1 MARWTDS
8 TLATTLAGDDVV
20 LMADVSEAAGTR
32 DRRVTLA
39 ALRTFLGAGIT
50 VGVTQASH
58 GLSVGDVVRF
68 DGTDYVQATA
78 DTAGN
83 AEAVGVVTLVDGD
96 DFAFQTAGVV
106 STLSGLTPG
115 DLYYLQDD
123 GSLGTSS
130 GTVEKPVLI
139 ATSATTAV
147 LILAVSSGASA
158 FTDLTDAPASFAG
171 AGGKLVAVNSGATA
185 LEFVAAGGAG
195 DVSGPSSA
203 TDGHLVVFDGT
214 TGKLVKDG
222 GAAPDPTIVPINAQ
236 TGTTYT
242 LVLAD
247 AGKLVTLDNGS
258 AITLTVPTNAS
269 VAYAVGTVIALAQL
283 GAGLV
288 SVAGDTGV
296 TINGTAPGDEDLTG
310 RWATATLT
318 KLATNTWLLSGGV
331 A

>member
-20 LMADVSEAAGTR
+20 LMADVSEAVGTR

-68 DGTDYVQATA
+68 DGTAYVKATA

-83 AEAVGVVTLVDGD
+83 AEAVGVVTAVPDSGT
-96 DFAFQTAGVV
+96 FAYQTAGVV
-106 STLSGLTPG
+106 ATLSALTPG
-115 DLYYLQDD
+115 ELYYLQDD

-130 GTVEKPVLI
+130 GTVDKPVLI

-147 LILAVSSGASA
+147 LILAIS
-158 FTDLTDAPASFAG
+158 G
-171 AGGKLVAVNSGATA
+171 AGGG
-185 LEFVAAGGAG
+185 GGAWGSITGTLSDQTDLQAALDAKG
-195 DVSGPSSA
+195 DQVLA
-203 TDGHLVVFDGT
+203 
-214 TGKLVKDG
+214 
-222 GAAPDPTIVPINAQ
+222 INAQ

-242 LVLAD
+242 LVAAD
-247 AGKLVTLDNGS
+247 AGKLVTLTNGS

-269 VAYAVGTVIALAQL
+269 VAFPVGTVIALAQL

-288 SVAGDTGV
+288 SIAGASGV
-296 TINGTAPGDEDLTG
+296 TINGTTPGADDLTG
-310 RWATATLT
+310 QWATASLT
-318 KLATNTWLLSGGV
+318 KLATDTWLLSGGI

>member
-1 MARWTDS
+1 M
-8 TLATTLAGDDVV
+8 
-20 LMADVSEAAGTR
+20 
-32 DRRVTLA
+32 
-39 ALRTFLGAGIT
+39 
-50 VGVTQASH
+50 TQASH

-96 DFAFQTAGVV
+96 DFAFQTAGVA

-123 GSLGTSS
+123 GSLGTSP

-147 LILAVSSGASA
+147 LILAISGAGGGGA
-158 FTDLTDAPASFAG
+158 TDFVGLTDTPGSYSG

>member
-68 DGTDYVQATA
+68 DGADYVQASA
-78 DTAGN
+78 DTDAN
-83 AEAVGVVTLVDGD
+83 AEAVGVVTSVPDSGT
-96 DFAFQTAGVV
+96 FAYQTAGVV
-106 STLSGLTPG
+106 ATLSGLTPG
-115 DLYYLQDD
+115 ELYYLQDD
-123 GSLGTSS
+123 GSLGTSA
-130 GTVEKPVLI
+130 GTVDKPVLI

-147 LILAVSSGASA
+147 LILAISGAGGGGASD
-158 FTDLTDAPASFAG
+158 FVGLSDTPASYSG

-185 LEFVAAGGAG
+185 LEFVAAPSGGAS
-195 DVSGPSSA
+195 VS
-203 TDGHLVVFDGT
+203 
-214 TGKLVKDG
+214 
-222 GAAPDPTIVPINAQ
+222 INAQ

-247 AGKLVTLDNGS
+247 AGKLVTLTNGS

-269 VAYAVGTVIALAQL
+269 VAFPVGTLIALAQL

-288 SVAGDTGV
+288 SIAGASGV
-296 TINGTAPGDEDLTG
+296 TINGTTPGDDDLTG
-310 RWATATLT
+310 QWATASLT
-318 KLATNTWLLSGGV
+318 KLDTNTWLLSGGL

>member
-1 MARWTDS
+1 MARWTNS
-8 TLATTLAGDDVV
+8 TLASVLADDDTV
-20 LMADVSEAAGTR
+20 LMADMSEAAGTR
-32 DRRVTLA
+32 DRQATLA
-39 ALRTFLGAGIT
+39 QLRTFLGAGIT

-123 GSLGTSS
+123 GSLGTSP

-147 LILAVSSGASA
+147 LILAIS
-158 FTDLTDAPASFAG
+158 G
-171 AGGKLVAVNSGATA
+171 AGGGGGGAWGSITGTLSDQTDLQTA
-185 LEFVAAGGAG
+185 LDAKG
-195 DVSGPSSA
+195 DKILA
-203 TDGHLVVFDGT
+203 
-214 TGKLVKDG
+214 
-222 GAAPDPTIVPINAQ
+222 INAQ

-242 LVLAD
+242 LVLSD
-247 AGKLVTLDNGS
+247 ASKLVTLSNSS
-258 AITLTVPTNAS
+258 AVTLTVPANSS
-269 VAYAVGTVIALAQL
+269 VAFPVGTVIALAQL
-283 GAGLV
+283 GTGLV
-288 SVAGDTGV
+288 SIAGASGV
-296 TINGTAPGDEDLTG
+296 TINGTTPGADDLTG
-310 RWATATLT
+310 QWATASLT
-318 KLATNTWLLSGGV
+318 KLATDTWLLSGGI

>member
-20 LMADVSEAAGTR
+20 LMADVSEAVGTR

-68 DGTDYVQATA
+68 DGTAYVKATA

-83 AEAVGVVTLVDGD
+83 AEAVGVVTAVPDAGT
-96 DFAFQTAGVV
+96 FAYQTAGVA

-115 DLYYLQDD
+115 ELYYLKDD
-123 GSLGTSS
+123 GSLGTSA
-130 GTVEKPVLI
+130 GTVDKPVLI

-147 LILAVSSGASA
+147 LILAIS
-158 FTDLTDAPASFAG
+158 G
-171 AGGKLVAVNSGATA
+171 AGGG
-185 LEFVAAGGAG
+185 GGAWGSITGTLSDQTDLQAALDAKG
-195 DVSGPSSA
+195 DKVLA
-203 TDGHLVVFDGT
+203 
-214 TGKLVKDG
+214 
-222 GAAPDPTIVPINAQ
+222 INAQ
-236 TGTTYT
+236 TGTSYT

-247 AGKLVTLDNGS
+247 AGKLVTLSNSS

-269 VAYAVGTVIALAQL
+269 VAYPVGTVIAVAQL

-288 SVAGDTGV
+288 SIAGASGV
-296 TINGTAPGDEDLTG
+296 TINGVTPGDDDLTG
-310 RWATATLT
+310 QWATASLT
-318 KLATNTWLLSGGV
+318 KLATDTWLLSGGI

>member
-20 LMADVSEAAGTR
+20 LMADVSEAVGTR

-83 AEAVGVVTLVDGD
+83 AEAVGVVTAIPDSGM
-96 DFAFQTAGVV
+96 FAYQTAGVV

-115 DLYYLQDD
+115 ELYYLQDD

-130 GTVEKPVLI
+130 GTVDKPILI

-147 LILAVSSGASA
+147 LILAIS
-158 FTDLTDAPASFAG
+158 G
-171 AGGKLVAVNSGATA
+171 AGGGGGAWGSITGTLSDQTDLQTA
-185 LEFVAAGGAG
+185 LDAKG
-195 DVSGPSSA
+195 DKVLA
-203 TDGHLVVFDGT
+203 
-214 TGKLVKDG
+214 
-222 GAAPDPTIVPINAQ
+222 INAQ

-242 LVLAD
+242 LVLDD
-247 AGKLVTLDNGS
+247 AGKLVTLNNAS
-258 AITLTVPTNAS
+258 PVALTVPTNAS
-269 VAYAVGTVIALAQL
+269 VAFPVGAVIAVAQL

-288 SVAGDTGV
+288 SIAGASGV
-296 TINGTAPGDEDLTG
+296 TINGTTPGDDDLTG
-310 RWATATLT
+310 QWATASLT
-318 KLATNTWLLSGGV
+318 KLATNTWLLSGGL

>member
-20 LMADVSEAAGTR
+20 LMADVSEAVGTR
-32 DRRVTLA
+32 DRRVTLG

-68 DGTDYVQATA
+68 NGTAYVKATA

-83 AEAVGVVTLVDGD
+83 AEAVGVVTAVPDSGT
-96 DFAFQTAGVV
+96 FAYQTAGVA

-115 DLYYLQDD
+115 ELYYLQDD

-130 GTVEKPVLI
+130 GTVDKPVLI

-147 LILAVSSGASA
+147 LILAISGAGGGGASD
-158 FTDLTDAPASFAG
+158 FVGLSDTPASYSG
-171 AGGKLVAVNSGATA
+171 AGGKLVAVNAGATA
-185 LEFVAAGGAG
+185 LEFVAAPSGGST
-195 DVSGPSSA
+195 VS
-203 TDGHLVVFDGT
+203 
-214 TGKLVKDG
+214 
-222 GAAPDPTIVPINAQ
+222 INAQ

-247 AGKLVTLDNGS
+247 AGKLVTLTNGS

-269 VAYAVGTVIALAQL
+269 VAFPVGTVIALAQL

-288 SVAGDTGV
+288 SVAGASGV
-296 TINGTAPGDEDLTG
+296 TINGVTPGDDDLAG
-310 RWATATLT
+310 QWATASLT
-318 KLATNTWLLSGGV
+318 KLDTNTWLLSGGL

>member
-20 LMADVSEAAGTR
+20 LMADVSEAVGTR

-83 AEAVGVVTLVDGD
+83 AEAVGVVTAIPDSGM
-96 DFAFQTAGVV
+96 FAYQTAGVV

-115 DLYYLQDD
+115 ELYYLQDD

-130 GTVEKPVLI
+130 GTVDKPILI

-147 LILAVSSGASA
+147 LILAIS
-158 FTDLTDAPASFAG
+158 G
-171 AGGKLVAVNSGATA
+171 AGGGGGAWGSITGTLSDQTDLQTA
-185 LEFVAAGGAG
+185 LDAKG
-195 DVSGPSSA
+195 DKVLA
-203 TDGHLVVFDGT
+203 
-214 TGKLVKDG
+214 
-222 GAAPDPTIVPINAQ
+222 INAQ

-242 LVLAD
+242 LVLDD
-247 AGKLVTLDNGS
+247 AGKLVTLNNAS
-258 AITLTVPTNAS
+258 PVALTVPTNAS
-269 VAYAVGTVIALAQL
+269 VAFPVGAVIAVAQL

-288 SVAGDTGV
+288 SIAGASGV
-296 TINGTAPGDEDLTG
+296 TINGTTPGDDDLTG
-310 RWATATLT
+310 QWATASLT
-318 KLATNTWLLSGGV
+318 KLDTNTWLLSGGL

>member
-20 LMADVSEAAGTR
+20 LMADVSEAVGTR

-58 GLSVGDVVRF
+58 GLAVGDVVRF
-68 DGTDYVQATA
+68 DGADYVQATA

-83 AEAVGVVTLVDGD
+83 AEAVGVVTAVPDSGT
-96 DFAFQTAGVV
+96 FAYQTAGVV
-106 STLSGLTPG
+106 ATLSALTPG
-115 DLYYLQDD
+115 ELYYLQDD

-130 GTVEKPVLI
+130 GTVDKPVLI

-147 LILAVSSGASA
+147 LILAIS
-158 FTDLTDAPASFAG
+158 G
-171 AGGKLVAVNSGATA
+171 AGGG
-185 LEFVAAGGAG
+185 GGAWGSITGTLSDQTDLQAALDAKG
-195 DVSGPSSA
+195 DQVLA
-203 TDGHLVVFDGT
+203 
-214 TGKLVKDG
+214 
-222 GAAPDPTIVPINAQ
+222 INAQ

-242 LVLAD
+242 LVAAD
-247 AGKLVTLDNGS
+247 AGKLVTLTNGS

-269 VAYAVGTVIALAQL
+269 VAFPVGTVIALAQL

-288 SVAGDTGV
+288 SIAGASGV
-296 TINGTAPGDEDLTG
+296 TINGTTPGADDLTG
-310 RWATATLT
+310 QWGTASLT
-318 KLATNTWLLSGGV
+318 KLATDTWLLSGGI

>member
-20 LMADVSEAAGTR
+20 LMADVSEAVGTR

-50 VGVTQASH
+50 VGVTQAAH
-58 GLSVGDVVRF
+58 GLSVGHVVRF
-68 DGTDYVQATA
+68 DGTAYVKATA

-83 AEAVGVVTLVDGD
+83 AEAVGVVTAVPDSGT
-96 DFAFQTAGVV
+96 FAYQTAGVA

-115 DLYYLQDD
+115 ELYYLQDD
-123 GSLGTSS
+123 GSLGTSA
-130 GTVEKPVLI
+130 GTVDKPVLI

-147 LILAVSSGASA
+147 LILAIS
-158 FTDLTDAPASFAG
+158 G
-171 AGGKLVAVNSGATA
+171 AGGGGGAWGSITGTLSDQTDLQTA
-185 LEFVAAGGAG
+185 LDAKG
-195 DVSGPSSA
+195 DKVLA
-203 TDGHLVVFDGT
+203 
-214 TGKLVKDG
+214 
-222 GAAPDPTIVPINAQ
+222 INAQ

-242 LVLAD
+242 LVLSD
-247 AGKLVTLDNGS
+247 AGKLVTLSNGS

-269 VAYAVGTVIALAQL
+269 VAFAVGTVIALAQL

-288 SVAGDTGV
+288 SVAGASGV
-296 TINGTAPGDEDLTG
+296 TINGVTPGDDDLSG
-310 RWATATLT
+310 QWATASLT
-318 KLATNTWLLSGGV
+318 KLDTNTWLLSGGL